1 MILYLKNLNPL
12 LVNVQKLYLDHLP
25 FWHQISTEIHG
36 AFAEGIV
43 GDYRMIQRDLIV
55 CVSRKTR
62 KRLKDSQKL
71 IFCGLSVVTQT
82 QRINPCMHDV
92 VICSLILLSLIG
104 QKQLQIVDNG

>member
-1 MILYLKNLNPL
+1 MASNIYRDSHR
-12 LVNVQKLYLDHLP
+12 QEDY
-25 FWHQISTEIHG
+25 G
-36 AFAEGIV
+36 AFAEGVV
-43 GDYRMIQRDLIV
+43 GDMYRMIQKDLIV

-62 KRLKDSQKL
+62 KRLTDSQKL
-71 IFCGLSVVTQT
+71 MFRGLSVVTQT